1 MTINHKTME
10 YNFSHN
16 ESREIKIG
24 DSIRWSTINMINHY
38 GSNNS
43 AFITLGISGNRSLQ
57 VISQKFNPLMRAMS
71 RVMHCGIAV
80 FGNAERSIH
89 VHIVGVFLPKES
101 KRAQGPIPLN
111 SEANTSPS
119 TPLPISKIRSLV
131 KKAKSK
137 ARFGKVFDVTPIRSV
152 EAVGGYMRRN
162 FLKFDEFRRFTDFF
176 TGKNLRGFRLYRV
189 PSSLIVKPSQ
199 FSRHTEAASRY
210 RQAMTGLAK
219 AAGTPIGDIF
229 ALEQATGL
237 SFKELRHVAFE
248 ICNSI
253 PGLPKKFPAR
263 VFINALNEVGCN
275 IHQFSN

>member
-1 MTINHKTME
+1 ME
-10 YNFSHN
+10 HNFSHN

-24 DSIRWSTINMINHY
+24 DSIRLSTINMINHY

-43 AFITLGISGNRSLQ
+43 AFITLGISGNRSLR
-57 VISQKFNPLMRAMS
+57 VISQKCNPLMRAMS

-111 SEANTSPS
+111 SEAITSSPPA
-119 TPLPISKIRSLV
+119 PLAINKIRSLV

-137 ARFGKVFDVTPIRSV
+137 ARFGKVFDVAPIRSV

-189 PSSLIVKPSQ
+189 PSSLIIKPTQ
-199 FSRHTEAASRY
+199 FSRHTKSASRY

-237 SFKELRHVAFE
+237 AFKELRHVAFD

-253 PGLPKKFPAR
+253 PGLPKHFPSK
-263 VFINALNEVGCN
+263 VFINALNDTGCN
-275 IHQFSN
+275 IYQFKN